1 MTNSTDSLERFVT
14 AVRTDLKTWSQLL
27 PFRQSMPAERPSR
40 DFVVAVFV
48 SLVIHAFLAHLL
60 WVMISGCTAVEPTAP
75 TIDTPL
81 ILSLSTFTTT
91 SHEGMDLEVVPAVP
105 HTEPPAQR
113 SQSSPEPSRSAEHK
127 SEAET
132 DVTSKDQGIPGSEV
146 PEGKYLLTD
155 ATLSFDLEAFYSMD
169 PEFERMSEFK
179 AGTVVISKGQG
190 VPDSEAPEGK
200 SLASYL
206 APSFG
211 LEAFYRVDP
220 EFIRMSEFEFQYL
233 RRKRI
238 MLYLRNYIIETRA
251 SHGGDCRT
259 VYAGSGLM
267 LLAIPFLIK
276 DAITG
281 NGCKWYPEI
290 K

>member
-1 MTNSTDSLERFVT
+1 MTNSTGSLERFVN

-27 PFRQSMPAERPSR
+27 PFRQSMHADRPSR
-40 DFVVAVFV
+40 DFLVAVFV

-60 WVMISGCTAVEPTAP
+60 WVVVSGRTAVEPAAP

-91 SHEGMDLEVVPAVP
+91 SHDGMDLEVVPAVP
-105 HTEPPAQR
+105 HTDPPAQR
-113 SQSSPEPSRSAEHK
+113 SQSSPEPSHSAERK
-127 SEAET
+127 SETET
-132 DVTSKDQGIPGSEV
+132 VVTSKDQGIPDSEI
-146 PEGKYLLTD
+146 PEGKSLLTD
-155 ATLSFDLEAFYSMD
+155 ATLSFNPEAFYRMD
-169 PEFERMSEFK
+169 PKFERMPEFK
-179 AGTVVISKGQG
+179 AETVVTSIGQG

-200 SLASYL
+200 SLATYL
-206 APSFG
+206 TPSFG

-220 EFIRMSEFEFQYL
+220 EFARMSEFEFQYL
-233 RRKRI
+233 RRKRR

-251 SHGGDCRT
+251 SYGGDCRT
-259 VYAGSGLM
+259 AYAGLM